1 MKRNYFLLILL
12 LIIGNSCSKESSNTE
27 TPKGILYII
36 GGGKRPATM
45 VDEIIDISGLK
56 NGGYLIVLPMASE
69 EPDSASYYST
79 KQFKDKGIENAFAIN
94 FSMQDTVSSEK
105 LDSIRNAK
113 LIYISGG
120 DQNKFMAVVKNNPIH
135 KAIVDAYYAGA
146 VIAGTSAG
154 AAVMSKKMITGNQL
168 KNTSD
173 KGYSTIHSDNIEIN
187 EGLGLLSSAI
197 IDQHFIKRE
206 RLNRLITVALENPT
220 NLCIGIDESTAIMIK
235 GDSAKVCGIS
245 QVILIDAS
253 QATISKTDSIINGTN
268 VRLDILIPGQKFRI
282 K

>member
-1 MKRNYFLLILL
+1 MKRNYFLLMLL

-36 GGGKRPATM
+36 GGGKRPAAM

-69 EPDSASYYST
+69 EPDTASYYSI
-79 KQFKDKGIENAFAIN
+79 KQFKDRGINNAFAIN
-94 FSMQDTVSSEK
+94 FSKQDTACHEK
-105 LDSIRNAK
+105 LDSLRNAK

-120 DQNKFMAVVKNNPIH
+120 DQNKFMDVVKNNTIH
-135 KAIVDAYYAGA
+135 KAIVDAYNAGA

-168 KNTSD
+168 KDTSD
-173 KGYSTIHSDNIEIN
+173 KGYSTIHSENIEIN
-187 EGLGLLSSAI
+187 EGLGLLSKAI
-197 IDQHFIKRE
+197 VDQHFIKRE
-206 RLNRLITVALENPT
+206 RLNRLITVALENPSD
-220 NLCIGIDESTAIMIK
+220 LCIGIDESTAIMVT
-235 GDSAKVCGIS
+235 GDSARVCGIS

-253 QATISKTDSIINGTN
+253 QASISKTDSIINGTN
-268 VRLDILIPGQKFRI
+268 LKLDVLVPGQKF
-282 K
+282 KFK